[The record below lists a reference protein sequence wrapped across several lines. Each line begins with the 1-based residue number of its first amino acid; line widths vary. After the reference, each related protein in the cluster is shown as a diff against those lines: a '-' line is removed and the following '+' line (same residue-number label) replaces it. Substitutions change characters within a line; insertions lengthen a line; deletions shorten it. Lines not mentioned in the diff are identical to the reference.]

1 MWPHLDDVG
10 GREQEP
16 VVTGLVRL
24 GQLEGVAVVNVL
36 VREPVIST
44 VLQYSKILYS
54 TVQYLCDIPVIGG
67 PARYPPQPKH
77 LPSHQRTV
85 LLWPY
90 LA

>member
-1 MWPHLDDVG
+1 MCPHLDDVG

-16 VVTGLVRL
+16 VVTGLISL
-24 GQLEGVAVVNVL
+24 GQLEGVAVVHVL

-54 TVQYLCDIPVIGG
+54 TVQYLCDIPVISG

-85 LLWPY
+85 LL
-90 LA
+90 